1 MDVDKLIVENI
12 PLINLMIKQLH
23 CSWKTNDEYQEY
35 YDNGLEGLIKGAKLY
50 DESKGKASTYLS
62 NCIANSI
69 KRVFYLNSMPKR
81 NNPSGTD
88 ISLNYLIRNDNK
100 RFDEYTEF
108 GDLIPD
114 PDIDIEKE
122 VEDKLLKE
130 RLLNAINNLKNEK
143 DKLAIKLYYGLDGY
157 EQLDSYEAV
166 ALRMGVTR
174 EMIRVRL
181 DRAKKKLREYLKKHD
196 RDVSIKEKEK
206 IYPKTM
212 IYGRKENELLMD
224 ELFEPNE
231 EKKKT
236 TTLQDLNS
244 VLFAQIDRLNDD
256 KNDFEQEIRKSY
268 AISQLAQQIVANTNT
283 QIKAVKLMKENEI
296 TDSKELEMLGINK

>member
-35 YDNGLEGLIKGAKLY
+35 YDNGLEGLIKGAKQY
-50 DESKGKASTYLS
+50 DESKGKSSTYLC

-69 KRVFYLNSMPKR
+69 RKVFYLNSMPKR
-81 NNPSGTD
+81 KNPSGAD
-88 ISLNYLIRNDNK
+88 ISLNYPMESERM
-100 RFDEYTEF
+100 FDYTEF

-196 RDVSIKEKEK
+196 RDVSIKEKKK

-212 IYGRKENELLMD
+212 IYRRKEDELLMD
-224 ELFEPNE
+224 ELFEPKE

-283 QIKAVKLMKENEI
+283 QIKAVKLMKENGI
-296 TDSKELEMLGINK
+296 TDSKELEMLGINR

>member
-12 PLINLMIKQLH
+12 PLINLMIKELH
-23 CSWKTNDEYQEY
+23 CQWKTEDEWQEY
-35 YDNGLEGLIKGAKLY
+35 YDYGLEGLIKGAKQY
-50 DESKGKASTYLS
+50 DDSKGKPSTYLCK
-62 NCIANSI
+62 CIANSI
-69 KRVFYLNSMPKR
+69 RRVFYLNSMPKR
-81 NNPSGTD
+81 NNPAGAD
-88 ISLNYLIRNDNK
+88 ISLNYPMESERL
-100 RFDEYTEF
+100 FECTEF

-166 ALRMGVTR
+166 ASKMSVTR

-196 RDVSIKEKEK
+196 RDVSIKKPVLKTYEMEVIMEEPKK
-206 IYPKTM
+206 I
-212 IYGRKENELLMD
+212 
-224 ELFEPNE
+224 
-231 EKKKT
+231 
-236 TTLQDLNS
+236 TTLHDLNS
-244 VLFAQIDRLNDD
+244 VLFSQIDKLNSD
-256 KNDFEQEIRKSY
+256 NCDFEHEIRKSY

-283 QIKAVKLMKENEI
+283 QIKAVKLMEDNKI
-296 TDSKELEMLGINK
+296 TDSGELELLGIRK